1 MNRKKWLSMGV
12 IVLMLVVLAGCTA
25 VYDAPIGDTEVGI
38 GWVQWIVE
46 RLAEG
51 ILALSIG
58 GYYIIG
64 LTLITLIIRI
74 VGWPIY
80 SKTTGMSTNMQFA
93 QPELNKL
100 QEKYAGKTDE
110 ASKRAMQL
118 ETMKIYKKYDIN
130 PLGCFLPFLQL
141 PIFIAMYQTVRRI
154 PLTDAYINNSDLNF
168 NFFGLDFLSVPEEGI
183 FNIGA
188 NWPFL
193 LFALVVGI
201 TMFLSQKYSMKKPE
215 YAKNKKYETAVQNQT
230 QNTMKYMTYFL
241 TFMIMTVAYTS
252 LGIAYYWIIGNG
264 FQFLQTYVNRQKTAK
279 KMEQMKGAA
288 S

>member
-1 MNRKKWLSMGV
+1 MNKKKWISLGV
-12 IVLMLVVLAGCTA
+12 IVLMMTVLVGCTD
-25 VYDAPIGDTEVGI
+25 VYDAPIGQPDIGV

-51 ILALSIG
+51 ILTLSIG

-64 LTLITLIIRI
+64 LSLITLIIRV
-74 VGWPIY
+74 VGWPVY

-100 QEKYAGKTDE
+100 QEKYKGKTDE

-141 PIFIAMYQTVRRI
+141 PIFIAMYQAVRRI
-154 PLTDAYINNSDLNF
+154 PLTDAYVNNPDLNF
-168 NFFGLDFLSVPEEGI
+168 NFFGLDLLSVPEEG
-183 FNIGA
+183 FNIAA

-193 LFALVVGI
+193 LFALIVGL
-201 TMFLSQKYSMKKPE
+201 TMFFSQRYSMKKPE
-215 YAKNKKYETAVQNQT
+215 FAKNKKYETTVQNQT

-252 LGIAYYWIIGNG
+252 LGIAYYWVIGNG
-264 FQFLQTYVNRQKTAK
+264 FQFLQTFVNRRKTAL
-279 KMEQMKGAA
+279 KMEKMKEAA
-288 S
+288 

>member
-1 MNRKKWLSMGV
+1 MNKKKWISLGV
-12 IVLMLVVLAGCTA
+12 IVLMMTVLVGCA
-25 VYDAPIGDTEVGI
+25 EVYDAPIGQPDI
-38 GWVQWIVE
+38 GVEWVQWIVE

-58 GYYIIG
+58 GYYIVG
-64 LTLITLIIRI
+64 LSLITLIIRV

-100 QEKYAGKTDE
+100 QEKYQGKTDE

-141 PIFIAMYQTVRRI
+141 PIFIAMYQAVRRI
-154 PLTDAYINNSDLNF
+154 PLTDTYVNNPDLNF
-168 NFFGLDFLSVPEEGI
+168 NFFGLDLLSIPEEG
-183 FNIGA
+183 FNIAA

-193 LFALVVGI
+193 LFALIVGL
-201 TMFLSQKYSMKKPE
+201 TMFFSQRYSMKKPE
-215 YAKNKKYETAVQNQT
+215 FAKNKKYETTVQNQT

-252 LGIAYYWIIGNG
+252 LGIAYYWVIGNG
-264 FQFLQTYVNRQKTAK
+264 FQFLQTYVNRRKTAM
-279 KMEQMKGAA
+279 KMEKMKEVA
-288 S
+288 

>member
-1 MNRKKWLSMGV
+1 MNKKRWISLGV
-12 IVLMLVVLAGCTA
+12 IVLMMTVLVGCTE
-25 VYDAPIGDTEVGI
+25 VYDSPIGQPDIGV

-51 ILALSIG
+51 ILALSLG

-64 LTLITLIIRI
+64 LTLITLIIRV

-100 QEKYAGKTDE
+100 QEKYQGKTDE

-141 PIFIAMYQTVRRI
+141 PIFIAMYQAVRRI
-154 PLTDAYINNSDLNF
+154 PLTDAYVNNSDLNF
-168 NFFGLDFLSVPEEGI
+168 NFFGLNLLSIPEEG
-183 FNIGA
+183 FNIVA
-188 NWPFL
+188 NWPFI
-193 LFALVVGI
+193 LFALIVGL
-201 TMFLSQKYSMKKPE
+201 TMFFSQRYSMKKPDF
-215 YAKNKKYETAVQNQT
+215 AKNKKYETTVQNQT

-252 LGIAYYWIIGNG
+252 LGIAYYWVLGNG
-264 FQFLQTYVNRQKTAK
+264 FQFLQTYVNRRKTAL
-279 KMEQMKGAA
+279 KMEKMKEAA
-288 S
+288 

>member
-1 MNRKKWLSMGV
+1 MTKRKILSLSA
-12 IVLMLVVLAGCTA
+12 IALILLVLAGCTA
-25 VYDAPIGDTEVGI
+25 VYDAPIGETDVGI

-46 RLAEG
+46 QLAGG
-51 ILALSIG
+51 IVALSIG

-64 LTLITLIIRI
+64 LTLITLIIRV

-154 PLTDAYINNSDLNF
+154 PLTEAYVNNPDLNF
-168 NFFGLDFLSVPEEGI
+168 NFFGLNFLSEPQDGV
-183 FNIGA
+183 FNVAA

-193 LFALVVGI
+193 LFAVIVGV
-201 TMFLSQKYSMKKPE
+201 TMFFSQKYSMKKPE

-241 TFMIMTVAYTS
+241 TIMIMTVAYTS

-264 FQFLQTYVNRQKTAK
+264 FQFLQTFVNRQKTAK
-279 KMEQMKGAA
+279 KMAEMKGA
-288 S
+288 

>member
-1 MNRKKWLSMGV
+1 MNKKKWISLGV
-12 IVLMLVVLAGCTA
+12 IVLMMTVLVGCTD
-25 VYDAPIGDTEVGI
+25 VYDAPIGQPDIGV

-64 LTLITLIIRI
+64 LSLITLIIRV

-100 QEKYAGKTDE
+100 QEKYQGKTDE

-141 PIFIAMYQTVRRI
+141 PIFIAMYQAVRRI
-154 PLTDAYINNSDLNF
+154 PLTDAYVNNPDLNF
-168 NFFGLDFLSVPEEGI
+168 NFFGLDLLSVPEEG
-183 FNIGA
+183 FNIAA

-193 LFALVVGI
+193 LFALIVGL
-201 TMFLSQKYSMKKPE
+201 TMFFSQRYSMKKPE
-215 YAKNKKYETAVQNQT
+215 FAKNKKYETTVQNQT

-252 LGIAYYWIIGNG
+252 LGIAYYWVIGNG
-264 FQFLQTYVNRQKTAK
+264 FQFLQTFVNRRKTAL
-279 KMEQMKGAA
+279 KMEKMKEAA
-288 S
+288 

>member
-1 MNRKKWLSMGV
+1 MNKKKWISLGV
-12 IVLMLVVLAGCTA
+12 IVLMMTVLVGCTD
-25 VYDAPIGDTEVGI
+25 VYDAPIGQPDIGV

-64 LTLITLIIRI
+64 LSLITLIIRV

-100 QEKYAGKTDE
+100 QEKFQGKTDE

-141 PIFIAMYQTVRRI
+141 PIFIAMYQAVRRI
-154 PLTDAYINNSDLNF
+154 PLTDAYVNNPDLNF
-168 NFFGLDFLSVPEEGI
+168 NFFGLDLLSVPEEG
-183 FNIGA
+183 FNIAA

-193 LFALVVGI
+193 LFALIVGL
-201 TMFLSQKYSMKKPE
+201 TMFFSQRYSMKKPE
-215 YAKNKKYETAVQNQT
+215 FAKNKKYETTVQNQT

-252 LGIAYYWIIGNG
+252 LGIAYYWVIGNG
-264 FQFLQTYVNRQKTAK
+264 FQFLQTFVNRRKTAL
-279 KMEQMKGAA
+279 KMEKMKEAA
-288 S
+288 

>member
-1 MNRKKWLSMGV
+1 MNKKKWISLSV
-12 IVLMLVVLAGCTA
+12 IVLMLIVLAGCTA
-25 VYDAPIGDTEVGI
+25 VYEAPIGEPDIGV

-46 RLAEG
+46 QLAEG
-51 ILALSIG
+51 VIVLSIG
-58 GYYIIG
+58 GYYVIG

-100 QEKYAGKTDE
+100 QEKYKGKTDE
-110 ASKRAMQL
+110 ASKKAMQI

-154 PLTDAYINNSDLNF
+154 PLTEAYRNNPNLNF
-168 NFFGLDFLSVPEEGI
+168 NFFGLDFLSIPDEGLT
-183 FNIGA
+183 NIGT

-193 LFALVVGI
+193 LFALIVGV
-201 TMFLSQKYSMKKPE
+201 TMFFSQRYSMKKPDF
-215 YAKNKKYETAVQNQT
+215 AKNKKYETAVQSQT

-264 FQFLQTYVNRQKTAK
+264 FQFAQTYFNRKKTAA
-279 KMEQMKGAA
+279 KMQAMKGA
-288 S
+288 

>member
-1 MNRKKWLSMGV
+1 MNKKKWISLGI
-12 IVLMLVVLAGCTA
+12 IVLMMTVLVGCTE
-25 VYDAPIGDTEVGI
+25 VYDAPIGQPDIGV

-100 QEKYAGKTDE
+100 QEKYQGKTDE

-130 PLGCFLPFLQL
+130 PLGCFLPFLQF
-141 PIFIAMYQTVRRI
+141 PIFIAMYQAVRRI
-154 PLTDAYINNSDLNF
+154 PLTDSYVNNPDLNF
-168 NFFGLDFLSVPEEGI
+168 NFFGLDLLSIPEEG
-183 FNIGA
+183 FNIAA

-193 LFALVVGI
+193 LFALIVGL
-201 TMFLSQKYSMKKPE
+201 TMFFSQRYSMKKPDF
-215 YAKNKKYETAVQNQT
+215 AKNKKYETAVQNQT

-252 LGIAYYWIIGNG
+252 LGIAFYWVLGNG
-264 FQFLQTYVNRQKTAK
+264 FQFLQTFVNRRKTAL
-279 KMEQMKGAA
+279 KMEKMKEAA
-288 S
+288 